1 MDEENMEDDLDFE
14 DEYDD
19 YYAPGK
25 LPSEGPPLKSHT
37 NPLPSPWSDESS

>member
-25 LPSEGPPLKSHT
+25 LPPVKT
-37 NPLPSPWSDESS
+37 IT